1 MALGLNTEAGGGNY
15 TDIVKFDSRAGRM
28 FRVDRA
34 QDAAGNWTQNIVEIT
49 QGFQAIFDM
58 ENIEVGWALFAAGV
72 APSFAMVKLG
82 QPIPAKPSDQHKQT
96 FRLMMKLGKSSGG
109 DVREMASQ
117 AKAVIAAVDE
127 LHDAYKA
134 GLAANPGKLPIVAL
148 TGSTPV
154 VSTGKGQT
162 STNYKP
168 TFEIV
173 GWTDRP
179 AELVAGAAASAP
191 PPAQA
196 PAQPAPAQPEP
207 QPAAQPQPAM
217 AGEEF

>member
-58 ENIEVGWALFAAGV
+58 EGIEVGWALFATGV
-72 APSFAMVKLG
+72 APSFAMVPLG
-82 QPIPAKPSDQHKQT
+82 QAIPPKPSDQHKQT

-168 TFEIV
+168 TFQIV

-179 AELVAGAAASAP
+179 AELTAGGAVAST
-191 PPAQA
+191 AQTAA
-196 PAQPAPAQPEP
+196 PAVA
-207 QPAAQPQPAM
+207 QPAAQTPAPQPAM
-217 AGEEF
+217 AGAEEF